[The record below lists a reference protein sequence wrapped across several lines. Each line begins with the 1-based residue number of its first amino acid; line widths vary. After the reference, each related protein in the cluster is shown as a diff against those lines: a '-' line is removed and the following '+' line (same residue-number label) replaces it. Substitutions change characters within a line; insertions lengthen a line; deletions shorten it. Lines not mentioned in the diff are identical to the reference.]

1 MGRTTENAAATA
13 DAAER
18 AQRNSTLLVANC
30 LRDDGSIFTIR
41 VRNISGTGLKG
52 ECHDTL
58 DLAADEAIKVSF
70 RNLAPLSAKIVRAEQ
85 SEVGIRFDRTV
96 DLDRLVKLHAAIK
109 PIEQSPRSEAMRQWI
124 DLNDR
129 LRRGKARVEA
139 RQV

>member
-30 LRDDGSIFTIR
+30 LRDDGSTFTIR

-52 ECHDTL
+52 ECHDLL

-70 RNLAPLSAKIVRAEQ
+70 RNLAPLSAKVVRAEQ
-85 SEVGIRFDRTV
+85 SEIGIRFDRQTP
-96 DLDRLVKLHAAIK
+96 RRHQTNRAK
-109 PIEQSPRSEAMRQWI
+109 PA
-124 DLNDR
+124 L
-129 LRRGKARVEA
+129 
-139 RQV
+139 